1 MQTGLTPSR
10 TRAGAWPDTRPR
22 PTLAGPMGTL
32 RGEGTLQSQH
42 SPCRMRQKN
51 QTSMGTG
58 TGEVA
63 PWCPHGGVTEC
74 VSGPRAWAE
83 RSQVASAVWQAGEAG
98 PVFPPSR
105 YGTLLPLRPTASCVP
120 GCQGSLS
127 HPQLHFQGCTCRF
140 SSRFRF
146 WGRGWPGTR
155 GARRQ
160 RACAIVRLRST
171 SAIGVALQWHK
182 EQSGSRP
189 RPVLSLQFRAFRRRC
204 GHVPST
210 RSRRE
215 CLRFPR
221 KLPYTLFCK
230 FLFVVV
236 KCT

>member
-1 MQTGLTPSR
+1 MGRAGTPRVLCQAPGSGRHRASAQPQQVWGGAWGVLALQTGLTPSR

-22 PTLAGPMGTL
+22 PTLAGPTGTL

-105 YGTLLPLRPTASCVP
+105 CGTLLPLADRELCP
-120 GCQGSLS
+120 
-127 HPQLHFQGCTCRF
+127 RM
-140 SSRFRF
+140 
-146 WGRGWPGTR
+146 
-155 GARRQ
+155 
-160 RACAIVRLRST
+160 
-171 SAIGVALQWHK
+171 
-182 EQSGSRP
+182 SG
-189 RPVLSLQFRAFRRRC
+189 LA
-204 GHVPST
+204 VPS
-210 RSRRE
+210 SAP
-215 CLRFPR
+215 FPG
-221 KLPYTLFCK
+221 LHLSVFFP
-230 FLFVVV
+230 V
-236 KCT
+236 